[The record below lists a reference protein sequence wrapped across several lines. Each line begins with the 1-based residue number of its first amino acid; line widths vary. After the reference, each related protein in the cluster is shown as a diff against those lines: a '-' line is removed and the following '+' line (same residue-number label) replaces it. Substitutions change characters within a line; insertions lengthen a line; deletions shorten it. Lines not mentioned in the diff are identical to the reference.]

1 MLLQTTRFGNL
12 RVAPEDQF
20 LFPEGLIGFEQLQR
34 WVLLADAQND
44 AVGWL
49 QSVLEADIA
58 IAVVSPRRF
67 VPDYRVRVSQSSLDS
82 LELGGQDSTFVL
94 NAVARNANGLT
105 LNLRSP
111 ILFNLD
117 RRLGSQVLTID
128 DQPIQWD
135 LQSPILKLRRSA

>member
-1 MLLQTTRFGNL
+1 MLLHTTRFGNL
-12 RVAPEDQF
+12 RVAPEDLF
-20 LFPEGLIGFEQLQR
+20 LFPEGLIGFEQMQR

-49 QSVLEADIA
+49 QSVTQPDLA

-67 VPDYRVRVSQSSLDS
+67 VPEYRVRVAPSSLAT
-82 LELGGQDSTFVL
+82 LELGEDDSAFVL

-105 LNLRSP
+105 LNLKSP
-111 ILFNLD
+111 LLFNLD
-117 RRLGSQVLTID
+117 RRLGTQVLTLD
-128 DQPIQWD
+128 DQPLQWD

>member
-1 MLLQTTRFGNL
+1 MLLHTTRFGNL
-12 RVAPEDQF
+12 HVASED
-20 LFPEGLIGFEQLQR
+20 LFSFPAGLIGFEQLQQ

-49 QSVLEADIA
+49 QSASHADIA

-67 VPDYRVRVSQSSLDS
+67 VPDYRVHVAQSNLAS
-82 LELGGQDSTFVL
+82 LELGEHDRTFVL
-94 NAVARNANGLT
+94 NAVARNANGLA
-105 LNLRSP
+105 LNLKAP

-117 RRLGSQVLTID
+117 NRLGTQIMTTD
-128 DQPIQWD
+128 DQPLQWD